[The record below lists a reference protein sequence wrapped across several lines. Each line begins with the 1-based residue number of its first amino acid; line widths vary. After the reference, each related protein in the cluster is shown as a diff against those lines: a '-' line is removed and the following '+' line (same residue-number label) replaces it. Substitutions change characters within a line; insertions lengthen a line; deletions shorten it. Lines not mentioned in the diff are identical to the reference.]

1 MKWKL
6 RKWFFK
12 CPLDEIQKEQNE
24 GAMIPN
30 KPRAHL
36 GPELELLLLRY
47 RDDFHPWSSLRAK
60 HLNPKLNKYSQ

>member
-24 GAMIPN
+24 GVMITN

-47 RDDFHPWSSLRAK
+47 RDDFQLSDVVQPESK
-60 HLNPKLNKYSQ
+60 TFKPKVK